1 MSENIKKNSP
11 FMAEIET
18 YLIRYILEQYEN
30 LDEDNNKI
38 AEIWIKDGANAAK
51 LAMIDMAKGN
61 ETKLKQ
67 MFG

>member
-11 FMAEIET
+11 FMAEIEDN
-18 YLIRYILEQYEN
+18 LKKCILEQYEN
-30 LDEDNNKI
+30 FDEDNKKI
-38 AEIWIKDGANAAK
+38 ADIWLKDGADVAK
-51 LAMIDMAKGN
+51 LVMLEMAKGN